1 MVDVVVNDVMATSL
15 TPDLSKYMFKDKVHP
30 YLALCHVLYSPIC
43 SHNTTRIARLTTVTT
58 LASSSA
64 GSATPMFLSLI
75 LTPRIP
81 LSSLDSAPG
90 SKNSCPHTSS
100 MVFELM
106 PPSTLIYCTM
116 PSNLMVCIRHVNIEF
131 WPVFCGAAGVYC
143 IGEVDDDNI
152 PYVPKMSSGG
162 H

>member
-15 TPDLSKYMFKDKVHP
+15 TPDLSKYMFKDKVRAC
-30 YLALCHVLYSPIC
+30 LSLCHVLC
-43 SHNTTRIARLTTVTT
+43 SYTCSRNTTRTARLTTVTT

-64 GSATPMFLSLI
+64 GLVTPMFLSLI
-75 LTPRIP
+75 LTPRTQ
-81 LSSLDSAPG
+81 LSSLGSAPG

-100 MVFELM
+100 TVFELM
-106 PPSTLIYCTM
+106 PPSTLIYCPM
-116 PSNLMVCIRHVNIEF
+116 PSNLTVCIRHVNIEF

-152 PYVPKMSSGG
+152 P
-162 H
+162 